1 MGNALS
7 RAIRQQKQQG
17 NLAIIAEVKQ
27 RRYGGESLLR
37 GRSAAQI
44 ARTYQKAGA
53 TAISVVTSSWYGG
66 SLRLLEEV
74 ASADLALPI
83 LRKDLIRNEKAI
95 VESHNAGAT
104 AVLLA
109 LPLLGLKR
117 LVDLVEIARA
127 RLIEPFVEVSNEKE
141 IADLREAYPGVI
153 AINNSDIKTNET
165 EGAGIERSIEL
176 IDRREDRL
184 WVSASRVESP
194 EQVRCLARA
203 GFDGILIGTRL
214 LSADDLGNATRRIV
228 EAGQSVATGT
238 KEAE

>member
-1 MGNALS
+1 MSDALS
-7 RAIRQQKQQG
+7 RAIRLQRQRG

-37 GRSAAQI
+37 GRSAAEI
-44 ARTYQKAGA
+44 ARTYQEAGA

-66 SLRLLEEV
+66 SMGLLEEV
-74 ASADLALPI
+74 ASAGVSLPI

-95 VESHNAGAT
+95 IETHNAGAT

-127 RLIEPFVEVSNEKE
+127 RSIEPFVEVSNEKE
-141 IADLREAYPGVI
+141 IAELRESYTGVI

-165 EGAGIERSIEL
+165 EGAGIERSTEL
-176 IDRREDRL
+176 IDRQEDRL

-194 EQVRCLARA
+194 EEVQHLSRA
-203 GFDGILIGTRL
+203 GFDGILIGTSL
-214 LSADDLGNATRRIV
+214 LSADNLARATRRIV
-228 EAGQSVATGT
+228 EAAQPAATGSG
-238 KEAE
+238 EAG